1 MRIIAGNLKGKK
13 LLIPDD
19 NLTRPLKDAVKESI
33 FNILQHSKLLN
44 CDLLNSS
51 ILDLFSGV
59 GTFGLECISR
69 KSKHVTFFENH
80 LPAIKM
86 LKKNIKNLNCSSK
99 TKIIER
105 DVFSLEKLNFNLKN
119 FEFIFLDPPFKE
131 LRIKF
136 LLNILKHKKICNK
149 ESIILIHRDKKN
161 IDQFPKDFRIIIDK
175 KYGRSRILFGKF
187 Y

>member
-1 MRIIAGNLKGKK
+1 MKLIDCFMYFDEDLVLDIRLNTLKEKVDKFVIAEATK
-13 LLIPDD
+13 
-19 NLTRPLKDAVKESI
+19 T
-33 FNILQHSKLLN
+33 HSGEPK
-44 CDLLNSS
+44 
-51 ILDLFSGV
+51 
-59 GTFGLECISR
+59 
-69 KSKHVTFFENH
+69 
-80 LPAIKM
+80 
-86 LKKNIKNLNCSSK
+86 
-99 TKIIER
+99 
-105 DVFSLEKLNFNLKN
+105 KLNFNLKN